1 MADKEIIISRMQQ
14 RRGNRIDLP
23 QPLRAGEIALASD
36 SKEVFIGLDP
46 KIGVTAQNANV
57 VTINNIPEG
66 FNYANSY
73 LNNNFIRLIMPSKRF
88 PTGTFN
94 GTANSTTFTVKDDS
108 GQAHGQK
115 VFNETVTGNAT
126 TNLSNIKNVFDGNA
140 FESTDFTGA
149 KNGVA
154 LSTNATRSTANLLN
168 NEFFVS
174 SPISSGENTTI
185 TFGSNPTGTD
195 DITINYYSNA
205 DIISAMFDTGVI
217 GTTSTTGFYEAKSV
231 ASFRQFNNAY
241 IRSDYEV
248 GTAFIGLENKH
259 TEVFADSGTVGSPAG
274 LTLTDIILEA
284 APDLTDPTAN
294 VIAPIDLS
302 SASNLDLVVSTINND
317 ATFRATKV
325 AGTENQFFISCD
337 SQFQVRFTDN
347 TDATELSL
355 TDNATYTK
363 ADHSIKGQLEDWI
376 HDSLNDEE
384 FNMFVTAEVG
394 NKFNSNATNIGQYTP
409 STSSENLTL
418 TFTGNQEAENF
429 STITNKLFGASE
441 NSDITGLTN
450 VKTNQR
456 LLTQDDYAVLLTG
469 SANSLF
475 EAITKSCPAGAT
487 GIVTFSAVDVT
498 AVIVEYSVTAAG
510 GTGNAYSR
518 TGTIHLTANQT
529 LQDASLN
536 DTGAVMQ
543 NGFGTSTFDLS
554 TTYDDSTNTFVLTAT
569 NNLTDGTSR
578 TATFK
583 YIVRKWLG

>member
-1 MADKEIIISRMQQ
+1 MAEKEIIISRMQQ

-57 VTINNIPEG
+57 VSVNNIAEG

-73 LNNNFIRLIMPSKRF
+73 LNNNFVRLIMPSKRF

-94 GTANSTTFTVKDDS
+94 GTTNNTTFIVSGSS
-108 GQAHGQK
+108 GQAHGQP
-115 VFNETVTGNAT
+115 VFNASITTG
-126 TNLSNIKNVFDGNA
+126 NIKNVFDSNA

-154 LSTNATRSTANLLN
+154 LSTNATRTAANLLN

-174 SPISSGENTTI
+174 SPTSTGQNTTI
-185 TFGSNPTGTD
+185 TFGNNPTGTD
-195 DITINYYSNA
+195 DITINYYSNV
-205 DIISAMFDTGVI
+205 DIINAMFDTGVI

-241 IRSDYEV
+241 IRADYEV
-248 GTAFIGLENKH
+248 GTAFIGLEDKH
-259 TEVFADSGTVGSPAG
+259 TEVFADSGTVASPAG
-274 LTLTDIILEA
+274 PLTLTDIILEA
-284 APDLTDPTAN
+284 APDGAAN
-294 VIAPIDLS
+294 VISTIDLS

-325 AGTENQFFISCD
+325 SATTFFIACD
-337 SQFQVRFTDN
+337 HQFQIRFTDN

-363 ADHSIKGQLEDWI
+363 ADHSIKGQLENWI
-376 HDSLNDEE
+376 HGSLNDPA
-384 FNMFVTAEVG
+384 FNMFVAAQVG
-394 NKFNSNATNIGQYTP
+394 NKFNSGATRISKYTP

-429 STITNKLFGASE
+429 STITNKIFGASA
-441 NSDITGLTN
+441 NADITGLTN
-450 VKTNQR
+450 IKTNQR

-475 EAITKSCPAGAT
+475 EAIPKTCLAGGT
-487 GIVTFSAVDVT
+487 TDIVSFQVSDVDSA
-498 AVIVEYSVTAAG
+498 IIEYSVRASG
-510 GTGNAYSR
+510 GSGNAYTR
-518 TGTIHLTANQT
+518 TGTVHMTGSSVLA
-529 LQDASLN
+529 DATLN

-543 NGFGTSTFDLS
+543 NGFGSTTFDLS
-554 TTYDDSTNTFVLTAT
+554 AVWDGLSNTMKLRAT
-569 NNLTDGTSR
+569 NNLSDGTTR
-578 TATFK
+578 PATFK
-583 YIVRKWLG
+583 YLVRKWLG